1 MLYYCRLLVAALVA
15 ASASVTT
22 AVPVL
27 DSGDALEPRLAKLEA
42 MVNNKLE
49 LDDKVK
55 EQVRS
60 CAFFLHL
67 LS

>member
-1 MLYYCRLLVAALVA
+1 MRYYRLLVAALVA
-15 ASASVTT
+15 ASTSVTT

-27 DSGDALEPRLAKLEA
+27 KSGDTLE
-42 MVNNKLE
+42 VNNKLE

-55 EQVRS
+55 EQVLGQVRS

>member
-1 MLYYCRLLVAALVA
+1 MLYYRLLVAALVA

-27 DSGDALEPRLAKLEA
+27 KSGDTLE
-42 MVNNKLE
+42 VNNKLE

-55 EQVRS
+55 EQVLGQVRS